1 MFESI
6 HRLKPAVVQTLSN
19 MGSDAPVE
27 FQQRDWTL
35 IGNIVRVLKPFK
47 EATLMLSKKDASI
60 SAAIPVTTLI
70 ITSLAKENPRDDRG
84 VLGMKRG
91 LRDNMETRFSGLEVQ
106 FHYSAATLLDSK
118 FKHYFYR
125 DPSTTE
131 RTRTYLVDKIV
142 NDLKS
147 GQDSDCNC
155 QVRL

>member
-1 MFESI
+1 M
-6 HRLKPAVVQTLSN
+6 PAVVNTLQHMEN
-19 MGSDAPVE
+19 PPTE
-27 FQQRDWTL
+27 FTHADVKL
-35 IGNIVRVLKPFK
+35 MEKVVRVLKPFK

-147 GQDSDCNC
+147 GQDSDRNC